1 MVLQIRYIFGCDH
14 PNRNIHSNVFFERG
28 FKISALYCKD
38 CCKICSNCLSKTKT
52 RTFENLE
59 LCEACYSN
67 RNKFAS

>member
-38 CCKICSNCLSKTKT
+38 CCKICSNWP
-52 RTFENLE
+52 FENK
-59 LCEACYSN
+59 N
-67 RNKFAS
+67 QDF